1 MTNRNGKAPVPIRA
15 LRAGILTF
23 KQDGRERTDVRKPFT
38 ARGRIYLSF
47 ALQELAILYALYELH
62 LDLGF
67 LVRDIAAGFGRHD

>member
-1 MTNRNGKAPVPIRA
+1 MTNRDGKAPGAHARFA
-15 LRAGILTF
+15 RGDFDLQSRWRG
-23 KQDGRERTDVRKPFT
+23 TDVRKPVT